1 MEYDADFLRQIN
13 DNVNLLEYAEQTG
26 FDFRKEG
33 KEYFCSCPLHID
45 NTPSLSI
52 TESKPTRFY
61 CHSCKTGGG
70 IITWLTKI
78 EKMRFD
84 AAVSKA
90 AKLAGTDLSA
100 MCQSPVV
107 LFMKRQ
113 RSEMPKV
120 AERVEHEQIDGRRFV
135 TGEIPEWEAEGISR
149 EVLKTFGVAIDRQ
162 SNRIVYPVRD
172 ADGKLINYKGRTR
185 YENYKEMGLP
195 KYMNYHPIGDLDYFQ
210 GYDLAKPYIEAAG
223 EVIVCESIKSVMKCW
238 TWGIKNVV
246 SAESHALADGQL
258 RNLIKMRV
266 NVVIAFDNDVIKT
279 LYTEKE
285 RGLRERL
292 SKLARFTNVYVIYD
306 YGLLGDKDAPMDK
319 GKEVFETLYGK
330 RKRWR

>member
-1 MEYDADFLRQIN
+1 MEYDADFIQQIN
-13 DNVNLLEYAEQTG
+13 DSVNLLEYAESTG
-26 FDFRKEG
+26 FDFRREG
-33 KEYFCSCPLHID
+33 KEYFCSCPLHVD

-52 TESKPTRFY
+52 SDAKPTRFY

-70 IITWLTKI
+70 IVSWLMKI

-84 AAVSKA
+84 DAVSKA

-107 LFMKRQ
+107 LYMKRQ
-113 RSEMPKV
+113 RKEMPKQA
-120 AERVEHEQIDGRRFV
+120 AETQHAQIEEKRFSS
-135 TGEIPEWEAEGISR
+135 GEIPEWEAEGISR
-149 EVLKTFGVAIDRQ
+149 EVLQTFGVAIDKQ

-185 YENYKEMGLP
+185 YKNYKEMGLP
-195 KYMNYHPIGDLDYFQ
+195 KYMNYNRIGDLDYFQ
-210 GYDLAKPYIEAAG
+210 GYDLAKSYIEAAG

-258 RNLIKMRV
+258 FNLIKMRV
-266 NVVIAFDNDVIKT
+266 NVVISFDNDVIKT

-306 YGLLGDKDAPMDK
+306 YGLLGEKDAPMDK
-319 GKEVFETLYGK
+319 GEEVFRKLYEK